1 MSYILRQKIGPYFH
15 CTELV
20 SIKFMG
26 GGSIACIC
34 KYNTRLYIIQ
44 AILAQ
49 RELGKYLYW
58 QSSAKMHGTIPLPN
72 NKSFYFHDPSLQQTR
87 DILQGNAM
95 QERGGSGIT
104 LEGKGHTLSLAE
116 KTTQTNADSGELR
129 QAKLKS
135 ADLEGRL
142 AFVKKEHSKVLQ
154 GLYREIERLQNR
166 NQGEL

>member
-1 MSYILRQKIGPYFH
+1 
-15 CTELV
+15 
-20 SIKFMG
+20 
-26 GGSIACIC
+26 
-34 KYNTRLYIIQ
+34 
-44 AILAQ
+44 
-49 RELGKYLYW
+49 
-58 QSSAKMHGTIPLPN
+58 MHGTKPLPN
-72 NKSFYFHDPSLQQTR
+72 NKSFYFHDPSLQQTK

-104 LEGKGHTLSLAE
+104 LEGKGHTLPLAE

>member
-1 MSYILRQKIGPYFH
+1 MHAF
-15 CTELV
+15 
-20 SIKFMG
+20 
-26 GGSIACIC
+26 A
-34 KYNTRLYIIQ
+34 RLYIIQ
-44 AILAQ
+44 AKLAQ

-72 NKSFYFHDPSLQQTR
+72 NKSFHFHDPSLQQTK

-104 LEGKGHTLSLAE
+104 LEGKGHTLPLAE